1 MTGSVT
7 KRGENSWRLKFDL
20 PSEDGRRKTQ
30 YATVKANGKK
40 EAEAKLAALIASV
53 GAGSYCEPSKVSVAD
68 FVASRIAQWSASGKL
83 SPRSAARYQEILRN
97 QIVPHLGDKPL
108 QKLRPA
114 DIEGWHS
121 DLQATGLSA
130 RTIGAAHRVLSQALN
145 DAVRHEM
152 LVKNVV
158 KIQPTPKVDDKEV
171 VIVRDIPALIE
182 KLKGSRVHTLA
193 MVSLFTGMR
202 MGEILALRWSA
213 VDLDRAVIEVR
224 ESIENTA
231 AGTRFKPPKT
241 KAGRRSITLPDIL
254 IGVLRE
260 HRREQLEL
268 RMRLGIGRLP
278 DDALLISDIDG
289 NPWKQRQTSTLW
301 QRFAA
306 KVGMG
311 DITFHALRHT
321 HASQLIDAGIDIVTI
336 SKRLGHAKPDIT
348 LRVYSHLF
356 RKDDSKAAQA
366 INALF

>member
-1 MTGSVT
+1 MKGSIK
-7 KRGENSWRLKFDL
+7 KRDENSWRLKFDL
-20 PSEDGRRKTQ
+20 PRENGERRTQ
-30 YATVKANGKK
+30 YVTVQANGKK
-40 EAEAKLAALIASV
+40 EAREKLAALIASV
-53 GAGSYCEPSKVSVAD
+53 GAGSYVEPSRVALGD
-68 FVASRIAQWSASGKL
+68 YVASRIDQWEASGAL

-97 QIVPHLGDKPL
+97 QIRPHLGDKLL
-108 QKLRPA
+108 QRLRPA
-114 DIEGWHS
+114 DIEAWHS
-121 DLQATGLSA
+121 ALQATGLSA

-152 LVKNVV
+152 LVKNVA

-193 MVSLFTGMR
+193 MVALFTGAR

-213 VDLDRAVIEVR
+213 VDLDKGTLEIR
-224 ESIENTA
+224 ESIEYTA
-231 AGTRFKPPKT
+231 AGIRFKAPKT
-241 KAGRRSITLPDIL
+241 RAGRRVITLPDIL
-254 IGVLRE
+254 ITTLRE

-268 RMRLGIGRLP
+268 RMRLGIGKLP

-289 NPWKQRQTSTLW
+289 NPWQQRQTSTLW
-301 QRFAA
+301 QRFAERIGIP
-306 KVGMG
+306 V
-311 DITFHALRHT
+311 TFHALRHT
-321 HASQLIDAGIDIVTI
+321 HASQLIDAGVDIVTI

>member
-1 MTGSVT
+1 MKGSIK

-20 PSEDGRRKTQ
+20 PRENGERRTQ
-30 YATVKANGKK
+30 YVTVQANGKK
-40 EAEAKLAALIASV
+40 EAREKLAALIASV
-53 GAGSYCEPSKVSVAD
+53 GSGSYVEPSRATVAD
-68 FVASRIAQWSASGKL
+68 FVAGRIDQWAASGAL
-83 SPRSAARYQEILRN
+83 SPRSAGRYGEILRN
-97 QIVPHLGDKPL
+97 QIAPHLGTKPL
-108 QKLRPA
+108 QRLRST
-114 DIEGWHS
+114 DIEAWHTA
-121 DLQATGLSA
+121 LQAAGLKP
-130 RTIGAAHRVLSQALN
+130 RTIGQSHRVLSKALD
-145 DAVRHEM
+145 DAVRHEV
-152 LVKNVV
+152 LVKNVAAT
-158 KIQPTPKVDDKEV
+158 QPTPKVDDTEV
-171 VIVRDIPALIE
+171 TIVQDIPGFIE
-182 KLKGSRVHTLA
+182 KLKGSRVYVLA

-202 MGEILALRWSA
+202 MGEILALRWSCI
-213 VDLDRAVIEVR
+213 DLDRGVIAVR
-224 ESIENTA
+224 GSIENTA
-231 AGTRFKPPKT
+231 AGTRFKAPKT
-241 KAGRRSITLPDIL
+241 KAGRRDITLPDIL

-278 DDALLISDIDG
+278 DDALLLSDIDG
-289 NPWKQRQTSTLW
+289 NPWQQRQTSTLW

-321 HASQLIDAGIDIVTI
+321 HASQLIHASVDIVTI